1 MKKEILYKCDLDY
14 IISFDNRKEAI
25 EYMTNFQSSIDFL
38 NNINII
44 ESLNID
50 KKLMNNIYETFYK
63 EKNVDDIIKL
73 YNLMNSNKEELK
85 LLNQIF
91 YTNLTKIFSFAHK
104 YVLLIY

>member
-44 ESLNID
+44 ESLNIE
-50 KKLMNNIYETFYK
+50 KKLMNNIYETFYN
-63 EKNVDDIIKL
+63 EKNVDDLIKL